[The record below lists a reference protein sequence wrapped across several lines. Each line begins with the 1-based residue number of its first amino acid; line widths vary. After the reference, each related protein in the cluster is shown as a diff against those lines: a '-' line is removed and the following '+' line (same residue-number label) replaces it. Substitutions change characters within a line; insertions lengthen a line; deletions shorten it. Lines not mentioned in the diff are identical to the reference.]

1 MDHDIPGVT
10 IYHDYEELQD
20 GVLESGKQKS
30 RNNGVC
36 RFLQKASSKVCIK
49 FVKVKG
55 HSGDKYNDLADRLAK
70 NALGIEIAEDTSMI
84 TEDKH
89 LAKNKGVYVNRDEI
103 VDLIRE
109 VGATQWDNF
118 TASELTAVGTAQ
130 RCVLTADGNTAMLN
144 LYFNSNGSTTIT
156 PTGNNPEISS
166 VVKALIEEKCTF
178 SGDAQGKPIPSRNC
192 QKSGLKNC

>member
-1 MDHDIPGVT
+1 MQI
-10 IYHDYEELQD
+10 
-20 GVLESGKQKS
+20 
-30 RNNGVC
+30 
-36 RFLQKASSKVCIK
+36 LQKASSKVCIK

-109 VGATQWDNF
+109 VGSTQWDNF

-144 LYFNSNGSTTIT
+144 LYFNSNGSTTIM

-178 SGDAQGKPIPSRNC
+178 SGDAQGKTYSIKKLP
-192 QKSGLKNC
+192 KSGLKKLLTI